1 MIREWGQLKNIM
13 STIENKYSSH
23 PLRKWFI
30 KQSLDHPIR
39 SIIVSLIATIS
50 VGSGVL
56 SFMIDDDMM
65 KLLPADLDSKI
76 AWDEIQDEFGST
88 ELIYIAF
95 GEKGKSVFNSKTF
108 ADMWDLSKTL
118 ESTDQIEEVFSL
130 VNTNRIDNVDDFM
143 EVDDLQTKRDLTQAE
158 IDDIQNYLLKNP
170 SLKKRFISEN
180 DEYFVIT
187 AQPYSNEQFDVFS
200 KIVVDKS
207 DEILDGYEIH
217 YGGNAYISG
226 IMPGLIRDDAFSLMR
241 FGMLIMIFTLLLN
254 LRSIAGVAMVLMVI
268 VLSLFAMI
276 GAMGWIYYFT
286 GSNKFLFTLANTSM
300 PIILLTIANSD
311 GVHIVSKFFREMRS
325 KKDTR
330 KAVAS
335 TMDSLLVPIFVTS
348 VTTISAFLIMTTS
361 PIQPLIGYGISMSI
375 GITWAWFLSSLLLPA
390 VISLKKWNPED
401 TAFTK
406 PSFFEKL
413 VDKLGSAVLNH
424 PKRVFGTGITIVIIG
439 LFGVTKVTVDVN
451 MRNFFKPGTE
461 IRDSM
466 DFMDNEM
473 NGTVDIRVRVEGD
486 IKDPQTLSSMDE
498 LQSFMVKDEQVS
510 TSFSIAD
517 VVKQMHRTVMND
529 DLRYETIPENRGKVN
544 NLFTMYSMSGDPDD
558 FEALVDYEYKIGLI
572 TAFADVMST
581 EQIFSYTN
589 KLNEHI
595 DKNFNDDSKIDV
607 TGMIVVFRDLV
618 ILIVQSSFISIF
630 ASLLVIGI
638 LASLFFKRA
647 LWGLLAVVPLTSAVI
662 INFGFMGFFGIE
674 LSHVT
679 AILSSIIIGVGVDF
693 AIHYISQYRRLSRT
707 ISSKTVSKEVVEDVG
722 YPIVLDA
729 ASNMGFGALV
739 FSTFVPIQYI
749 GGLMVFAM
757 LSTSLGTLTILSA
770 LTELMKNRLI
780 KGEIS

>member
-1 MIREWGQLKNIM
+1 M

-130 VNTNRIDNVDDFM
+130 VNTNRIDNIDDFM

-158 IDDIQNYLLKNP
+158 VDDIQNYLLKNP

-268 VLSLFAMI
+268 ILSLFSMI

-595 DKNFNDDSKIDV
+595 NKNFNDDSKIDV

-618 ILIVQSSFISIF
+618 ILIVRSSFVSIF

-780 KGEIS
+780 KGQLV

>member
-1 MIREWGQLKNIM
+1 M

-158 IDDIQNYLLKNP
+158 VDDIQNYLLKNP

-529 DLRYETIPENRGKVN
+529 DLWYETIPENRGKVN